1 MIALKKSTEFSTNRQ
16 VIAVYLLFIVFI
28 TLLLVMTSTGG
39 ESRLNSK
46 EIDALIE
53 KAWDEKGL
61 KPSDAASDEEFLRR
75 LYLDVTGRTPNAD
88 EVKSFLEDGSSSKRK
103 NKIEELLA
111 SDEYG
116 GYMAD
121 MWMQVLFSYDGKRKV
136 QAPVYSM
143 VKKEFAEDF
152 NGNRPYTEFV
162 SNLITAQGFV
172 SSNPYALYMGR
183 FENPED
189 AAGNVMKVFTGK
201 QIQCAQC
208 HKHPYEKITQ
218 EDFYGVASFFS
229 RRQILPLLQKN
240 QAQKITQA
248 VIKMEKQITRARENE
263 METKEAD
270 VNGTQEMNA
279 DMEKMDEHKNVKK
292 NKKKENRSN
301 NKEKK
306 RKFNIPPQWAVD
318 SLKQRMQDSAF
329 KPDLLVWDA
338 VNGQLTYE
346 VKGEKKTAY
355 PKFLGGASV
364 SSDAGVDRRKL
375 MAENLTVTESRRLA
389 KAFVNR
395 TWKHFFGYGFINP
408 VDDMTDSD
416 PGSNPEL
423 LEKLTDEFVNSNF
436 DIKNLYRLITNTK
449 VYQLSSTPNSS
460 NKDDHEFFSRAVLRP
475 MDPVQLSNSLLWTS
489 GYFEQGKMKDKSQE
503 ELEKI
508 RFRIL
513 QLFVYT
519 FEDDEM
525 NEAEDFSGTIT
536 QALLMMNSDVIEKIS
551 EKKPG
556 NFVSKVLKKT
566 SDPEERLSLIFLNTI
581 GRYPSES
588 ETETALKNAGN
599 DENMYEDI
607 QWALLNS
614 SEFVFNH

>member
-1 MIALKKSTEFSTNRQ
+1 MIALKKTTEFSTNRQ
-16 VIAVYLLFIVFI
+16 VIAVYLLFILFI
-28 TLLLVMTSTGG
+28 SLLLVMTSVGG
-39 ESRLNSK
+39 ESKLSPK
-46 EIDALIE
+46 DIDVLLE
-53 KAWDEKGL
+53 KKWDEKGL
-61 KPSDAASDEEFLRR
+61 QPSDAASDEEFLRR
-75 LYLDVTGRTPNAD
+75 LYLDITGRTPQAD
-88 EVKSFLEDGSSSKRK
+88 EVKAFLEDDSQGKRK
-103 NKIEELLA
+103 KKIEELLA

-116 GYMAD
+116 SYLAD

-136 QAPVYSM
+136 QAPVYSL
-143 VKKEFAEDF
+143 VKKEFAEAF
-152 NGNRPYTEFV
+152 NSNRPYTEFV
-162 SNLITAQGFV
+162 SKLVSAEGYV

-183 FENPED
+183 FETPED

-248 VIKMEKQITRARENE
+248 VTRMEKLITRARENE
-263 METKEAD
+263 MKTEEIETE
-270 VNGTQEMNA
+270 GTQNMNTE
-279 DMEKMDEHKNVKK
+279 MEKMDEHKNVKK
-292 NKKKENRSN
+292 NKKKENKS

-306 RKFNIPPQWAVD
+306 KKFNIPPQWAVD

-338 VNGQLTYE
+338 VNGQMTYE

-375 MAENLTVTESRRLA
+375 LAENLTVTESRRLA

-395 TWKHFFGYGFINP
+395 LWKHFFGYGFINP

-423 LEKLTDEFVNSNF
+423 LDKLTDEFINSNF
-436 DIKNLYRLITNTK
+436 DIKNLYSLIANTRA
-449 VYQLSSTPNSS
+449 YQLSSTPNSS
-460 NKDDHEFFSRAVLRP
+460 NKDDHEYFSRAVLRP

-489 GYFEQGKMKDKSQE
+489 GYFEQGKMKEKSQE

-508 RFRIL
+508 RYRIL

-519 FEDDEM
+519 FENDEM

-556 NFVSKVLKKT
+556 NFVAQVLKKT
-566 SDPEERLSLIFLNTI
+566 TDPEERLNLIYLNTI
-581 GRYPSES
+581 GRYPTEKEIES
-588 ETETALKNAGN
+588 VLKSSGN
-599 DENMYEDI
+599 DDIYEDI

-614 SEFVFNH
+614 SEFIFNH